1 MSALEDLKKQ
11 REELQNKI
19 KQTEDMIGKGM
30 SWKDAQFYLE
40 KYQEEIRVLDNKIAR
55 VQLGEDAL
63 SELKSKKQ
71 QLQNKLQE
79 LEELKKTGE
88 VSKNVYNEKKRDI
101 EKEIEQVERDIVET
115 M

>member
-1 MSALEDLKKQ
+1 MSAPENLKKQ

-40 KYQEEIRVLDNKIAR
+40 KYKEQIRVLNNKIAGE
-55 VQLGEDAL
+55 QLGEDTL

-88 VSKNVYNEKKRDI
+88 ISKNVYNEKKRDI